1 LRHFIIKL
9 SEKTKVARNNNIR
22 IKNKKATFLY
32 EIVETYTAGVQLTGT
47 EIKSIRAG
55 KASLT
60 EAYCTFIGGEVY
72 IKSMHIAEYDLGGYV
87 NHEPRRDRKLLL
99 TKQEI
104 RKLEKKIKERGFALI
119 PLLLFIN
126 EKGLAKIDIALAR
139 GKRKFDKREDIKQK
153 DMKRDMDR
161 KEKW

>member
-1 LRHFIIKL
+1 M
-9 SEKTKVARNNNIR
+9 ARNNNIR

-60 EAYCTFIGGEVY
+60 EAYCMVKDGEVY
-72 IKSMHIAEYDLGGYV
+72 IKGMHIAEYDLGGYV

-119 PLLLFIN
+119 PLSLFIN